1 MKKLTIK
8 QAMSILEV
16 KTPST
21 VLTLINKG
29 KLTAEKNTSGPLHF
43 WEIEENSL
51 MQYKKKRDERI
62 RR

>member
-16 KTPST
+16 KTAST

-29 KLTAEKNTSGPLHF
+29 KLNAEKNTSGPLHF
-43 WEIEENSL
+43 WEIDEYSL
-51 MQYKKKRDERI
+51 MQYKKKRDERM